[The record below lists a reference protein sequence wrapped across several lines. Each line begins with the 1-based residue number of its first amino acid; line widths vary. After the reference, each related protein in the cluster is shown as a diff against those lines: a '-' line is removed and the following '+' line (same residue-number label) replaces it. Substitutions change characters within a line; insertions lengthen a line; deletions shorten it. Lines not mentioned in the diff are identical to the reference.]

1 MPLEERRRH
10 LAPAG
15 VVHAD
20 EEDLRD
26 RGLLLLHVVSIG
38 SAGERE
44 VNSVR
49 RGGMDA
55 GRHRLEYGCMQLVQ
69 VYETLD
75 PFRGAL
81 VRGLLESEGI
91 RVLAKGEGTGPYRMG
106 PVILFVDEE
115 DADRAREL
123 VSASEAGSLELEAGE
138 EPVLD

>member
-1 MPLEERRRH
+1 
-10 LAPAG
+10 
-15 VVHAD
+15 
-20 EEDLRD
+20 
-26 RGLLLLHVVSIG
+26 
-38 SAGERE
+38 
-44 VNSVR
+44 
-49 RGGMDA
+49 MDV
-55 GRHRLEYGCMQLVQ
+55 GRHRPEDGWVQLVQ

-75 PFRGAL
+75 PLRGAL

-123 VSASEAGSLELEAGE
+123 VSASEAGSLELDVDE